1 MVHCFRLREV
11 AGRGGEG
18 WRVEKEQYRVE
29 GGDGEKEWR
38 RGFLA
43 SVVASFLFDFMV
55 VSISRW

>member
-1 MVHCFRLREV
+1 M
-11 AGRGGEG
+11 
-18 WRVEKEQYRVE
+18 EKAQHRE
-29 GGDGEKEWR
+29 GGDGEREW